1 MYKFYRVKGLK
12 KSKAFSKTELAS
24 QFSKICV
31 YLPNFEWLGTPFA
44 QIMIAAPLHTHVL
57 VSGTEHAAFRADQC
71 SVSTATSGRATN
83 ETPELVIQAGVAV

>member
-1 MYKFYRVKGLK
+1 
-12 KSKAFSKTELAS
+12 
-24 QFSKICV
+24 
-31 YLPNFEWLGTPFA
+31 
-44 QIMIAAPLHTHVL
+44 MIAAPLHTHVL